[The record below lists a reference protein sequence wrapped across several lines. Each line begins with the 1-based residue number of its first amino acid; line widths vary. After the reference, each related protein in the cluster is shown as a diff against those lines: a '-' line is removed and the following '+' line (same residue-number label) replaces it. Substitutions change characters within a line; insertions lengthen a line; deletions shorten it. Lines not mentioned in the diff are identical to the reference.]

1 MGITNVTLPARSIRR
16 KAFGANGELVVSVS
30 RTSPRTG
37 SPKPS
42 SKPPPMALV
51 AVRKWRREGEASS
64 RVFTSHLR
72 IGDAGSLLDRR
83 ADTRIRAAAA
93 DVAGHSTIDVRIA
106 RLGSGSEQRACRHDL
121 ARLAIPALRHVER
134 EPGRLD
140 FLAGGGGADGF
151 DGDDPLPDHR
161 RNRRDAR
168 PRRLPVDVNGAGAA
182 KSRAAAELRAG
193 HGQHVAQRPK
203 QGHIARNIE
212 IAGLSVYVEPD
223 HGRSSTGRDRASIT
237 PQAWP

>member
-1 MGITNVTLPARSIRR
+1 MGITNVTLPARSMRK
-16 KAFGANGELVVSVS
+16 KAFGAKGELVVSVS

-37 SPKPS
+37 RPKPR
-42 SKPPPMALV
+42 SKPPPIALV
-51 AVRKWRREGEASS
+51 AVRKLRREGEASS
-64 RVFTSHLR
+64 RVLISHLLV
-72 IGDAGSLLDRR
+72 GDARGLLDGG

-93 DVAGHSTIDVRIA
+93 DVPGHGTVDVRIA
-106 RLGSGSEQRACRHDL
+106 RLGVGGEQRACRHDL
-121 ARLAIPALRHVER
+121 AGLAVPALRHVER
-134 EPGRLD
+134 EPGGLD

-151 DGDDPLPDHR
+151 DGDDPLADHR

-182 KSRAAAELRAG
+182 KGRAAAELRAG

-237 PQAWP
+237 PQAW